1 MIVLKGTL
9 GTTWRNLMAA
19 IVLLRLA
26 DGHFNLEEVSKHSSQ
41 VPKREYSPEVF
52 RLMPKKAMEYVFLLP
67 SSKLT

>member
-19 IVLLRLA
+19 IVLFRLA
-26 DGHFNLEEVSKHSSQ
+26 DGHFSLEEVWKHSSQ

-52 RLMPKKAMEYVFLLP
+52 RLMPQKSYGICFPITLQ
-67 SSKLT
+67 